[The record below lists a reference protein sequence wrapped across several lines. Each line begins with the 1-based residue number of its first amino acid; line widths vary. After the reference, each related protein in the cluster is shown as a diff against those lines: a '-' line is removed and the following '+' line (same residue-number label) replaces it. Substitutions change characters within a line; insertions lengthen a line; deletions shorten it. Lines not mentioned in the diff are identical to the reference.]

1 MSLYQL
7 SCSASHIA
15 LQHPMIAVNRRLRH
29 LRPVS
34 MLCARVFILLS
45 DVRNAARSA
54 RQLQI
59 FQSKLSSRVQSVI
72 KSAPSSCSDLDSHQ
86 EAFRF
91 IRFTSLSP
99 RGGIRVFMVKSTVPK
114 RGSRSTI
121 TVLRHIE
128 CPPQQL
134 SQRRTSATKQPWN
147 FCGETSSVP
156 VFCTRISN
164 ASANVALSMPSWP
177 PVLYLRHSRA
187 LCVRSMRTVQSG
199 EGCAVRACLSRYA
212 CLHCQVQVGRQPS
225 QRRNG

>member
-1 MSLYQL
+1 MNRSQIP
-7 SCSASHIA
+7 CSVRPCSVRRS
-15 LQHPMIAVNRRLRH
+15 MIEFNPRPTSPRCL
-29 LRPVS
+29 PVS
-34 MLCARVFILLS
+34 ILLS
-45 DVRNAARSA
+45 RALVVALSA
-54 RQLQI
+54 RQSRNSPRK
-59 FQSKLSSRVQSVI
+59 QSLPVRDVAG
-72 KSAPSSCSDLDSHQ
+72 SAPSSCSDLDSHQ

-199 EGCAVRACLSRYA
+199 EGCAVRACLSRHA
-212 CLHCQVQVGRQPS
+212 CLYSQVQVGRQPR

>member
-1 MSLYQL
+1 MNRSQL
-7 SCSASHIA
+7 PCSVRPCSVRRS
-15 LQHPMIAVNRRLRH
+15 MIAFNPRLTSPCC
-29 LRPVS
+29 LPVS
-34 MLCARVFILLS
+34 ISLSRALVVALSARQSHNSRLKQSLP
-45 DVRNAARSA
+45 VRNAAGSA
-54 RQLQI
+54 
-59 FQSKLSSRVQSVI
+59 LS
-72 KSAPSSCSDLDSHQ
+72 PGSDLDSHQ
-86 EAFRF
+86 ETFRF

-99 RGGIRVFMVKSTVPK
+99 RGGIRVLMVKSTVPE
-114 RGSRSTI
+114 RGSRSAI
-121 TVLRHIE
+121 TVPRHIE

-199 EGCAVRACLSRYA
+199 EGCAVRACLSRCA
-212 CLHCQVQVGRQPS
+212 CLHCQVQVGSQPR